1 MSAGYGCVRYI
12 HVIASDV
19 RITFVDTELD
29 IYLNDV
35 SVGILRLSAG
45 DHSTFRLHG
54 HYRER
59 YPRPVLGQQ
68 FEANL
73 DFVHRSTVE
82 LPPPFANLLPEGALR
97 RCIARQIGVKEMRE
111 AFLLA
116 YLGEDLP
123 GAVRAIPRDALAT
136 LLESARARASE
147 PGPYLRFSLAGVQL
161 KLSMLREG
169 IRFTLPVRGQHGD
182 WLVKLP
188 DARFERVPEVE
199 YATMRWAQAANIDVP
214 ECELV
219 PVSELRGLPPGVESL
234 PGNALA
240 VRRFDRVEGTRVHQ
254 EDFAQVFGLYPRYK
268 YDKYN
273 YESIASVILRTA
285 GPGAFDAFIDRL
297 VFVVLSGNAD
307 AHHKN
312 WSLRYPGGQA
322 VELSPA
328 YDQVATVLFP
338 EVDDNLALNFARSK
352 QFRDVSIAGFQ
363 RMARKLGCDPDAVA
377 ERARA
382 AAQHIRD
389 AWATVRADLPLSDE
403 QRARIEQHWR
413 RIPLAHEA

>member
-1 MSAGYGCVRYI
+1 
-12 HVIASDV
+12 
-19 RITFVDTELD
+19 VDTELE
-29 IYLNDV
+29 IFLNDV
-35 SVGILRLSAG
+35 AAGTLLVSAG
-45 DHSTFRLHG
+45 DHCTFRLHR

-68 FEANL
+68 FEDDL

-82 LPPPFANLLPEGALR
+82 LPPFFANLLPEGELR
-97 RCIARQIGVKEMRE
+97 RLIARQLGVKEVRE

-116 YLGEDLP
+116 HLGEDLP
-123 GAVRAIPRDALAT
+123 GAVRAIPRDALAPSP
-136 LLESARARASE
+136 ESTQEPAAE

-188 DARFERVPEVE
+188 DSRFERVPEVE
-199 YATMRWAQAANIDVP
+199 YATMRWAQAAGIDVP
-214 ECELV
+214 ECALV
-219 PVSELRGLPPGVESL
+219 PVSELRGLPPGVELL

-254 EDFAQVFGLYPRYK
+254 EDFAQVLGLYPRYK

-273 YESIASVILRTA
+273 YETIASVILRTA
-285 GPGAFDAFIDRL
+285 GPDALDAFIERL
-297 VFVVLSGNAD
+297 VFVILSGNAD

-352 QFRDVSIAGFQ
+352 QFRDVSIASFQ

-377 ERARA
+377 ARARA
-382 AAQHIRD
+382 AARRIRD
-389 AWATVRADLPLSDE
+389 AWSTVRADLPLSDE

-413 RIPLAHEA
+413 RIPLAHEAG

>member
-1 MSAGYGCVRYI
+1 M
-12 HVIASDV
+12 
-19 RITFVDTELD
+19 DTELE
-29 IYLNDV
+29 IFLNEV
-35 SVGILRLSAG
+35 PVGALHVSAG
-45 DHSTFRLHG
+45 DHCTFRLHR
-54 HYRER
+54 HYREL

-68 FEANL
+68 FEDDL

-82 LPPPFANLLPEGALR
+82 LPPFFANLLPEGELR
-97 RCIARQIGVKEMRE
+97 RLIARQVGVREVRE

-123 GAVRAIPRDALAT
+123 GAVRVIPRDALAPSP
-136 LLESARARASE
+136 ESAPE
-147 PGPYLRFSLAGVQL
+147 PAAEAGPYLRFSLAGVQL

-169 IRFTLPVRGQHGD
+169 VRFTLPVRGQHGD

-199 YATMRWAQAANIDVP
+199 YATMRWAQAAGIDAP

-240 VRRFDRVEGTRVHQ
+240 VRRFDRVAGTRVHQ
-254 EDFAQVFGLYPRYK
+254 EDFAQVLGLYPRYK

-273 YESIASVILRTA
+273 YETIASVILRIA
-285 GPGAFDAFIDRL
+285 GQDALNAFIDRL

-312 WSLRYPGGQA
+312 WSLRYPGGHA

-338 EVDDNLALNFARSK
+338 EVDDNLALNFAKSK
-352 QFRDVSIAGFQ
+352 QFRDVSIASFQ
-363 RMARKLGCDPDAVA
+363 RMARKLGCDPEAVA
-377 ERARA
+377 ERARVA
-382 AAQHIRD
+382 ARRIRD

-403 QRARIEQHWR
+403 QRATIEQHWR
-413 RIPLAHEA
+413 RIPLAQEAG